1 MSTRQDAVGAM
12 VLQVLNEDGKKS
24 KAEKAVNS
32 AQEWKRR
39 FDYVTQVWVPAA
51 EAQGIDPVQIQL
63 VLAKIRDERP
73 KTGIAK
79 QLTGG

>member
-12 VLQVLNEDGKKS
+12 VLQVINEDGKKS
-24 KAEKAVNS
+24 KADKAVM
-32 AQEWKRR
+32 AATEWKRR
-39 FDYVTQVWVPAA
+39 YDYVMQVWLPAA
-51 EAQGIDPVQIQL
+51 EAQGMDPVQIQM
-63 VLAKIRDERP
+63 VLSKIRDERP